1 MKRLAMLLLATALLL
16 GAAACQPTPSEEFV
30 VNKKDSGVAAKLEKE
45 VDAAEARGA
54 QRVPDRWDE
63 VYESDLMTLTFAAPI
78 VQKEDGLY
86 PLYRTRS
93 NPLTEAEM
101 VNYLTVLFPDPVA
114 VRQNLPTK
122 ADIQRE
128 MEWYMNEAQ
137 AKLDWQD
144 AGRPDDGVDR
154 DETPLS
160 REEVNQELANY
171 QELIQNAP
179 ETNEESPATAY
190 HIPTGQEGILVY
202 RMKS

>member
-154 DETPLS
+154 DETPPS

-179 ETNEESPATAY
+179 ETNPPQPTISPPARRGSWS
-190 HIPTGQEGILVY
+190 IG
-202 RMKS
+202 